1 VYIYTNKPS
10 KILFALT
17 KLLMTDEVTR
27 IDGTIFKKITY
38 YLLFFKNRSEQLYD
52 KDGCV
57 LVSSSGLVVG
67 VVVQEDQQA
76 AAVSAATARVG
87 RGGRTSRLLHAD
99 MAACATTGQFLLA
112 LCGDDTPITVY
123 TVTNAL
129 DSQGNQGARV

>member
-1 VYIYTNKPS
+1 MSYYIAVFFY
-10 KILFALT
+10 
-17 KLLMTDEVTR
+17 VW
-27 IDGTIFKKITY
+27 IFENITY
-38 YLLFFKNRSEQLYD
+38 YLLFLKNRSEQLYD

-129 DSQGNQGARV
+129 DSQGSREPEVIFLVFT

>member
-1 VYIYTNKPS
+1 LSYYIAVFFY
-10 KILFALT
+10 
-17 KLLMTDEVTR
+17 VW
-27 IDGTIFKKITY
+27 IFENITY
-38 YLLFFKNRSEQLYD
+38 YLLFLKNRSEQLYD

-129 DSQGNQGARV
+129 DSQGSREPEVIFLVFT

>member
-1 VYIYTNKPS
+1 
-10 KILFALT
+10 
-17 KLLMTDEVTR
+17 M
-27 IDGTIFKKITY
+27 
-38 YLLFFKNRSEQLYD
+38 
-52 KDGCV
+52 
-57 LVSSSGLVVG
+57 
-67 VVVQEDQQA
+67 VVQEDQQA

-129 DSQGNQGARV
+129 DSQERAGSPNVKLFCSFYLNYLLTQVIRRKKNIFFHP

>member
-1 VYIYTNKPS
+1 
-10 KILFALT
+10 
-17 KLLMTDEVTR
+17 M
-27 IDGTIFKKITY
+27 
-38 YLLFFKNRSEQLYD
+38 YD

-67 VVVQEDQQA
+67 VVVQEDQQT

-87 RGGRTSRLLHAD
+87 RGGRTSRLLHVD

-129 DSQGNQGARV
+129 DSQERAGSPNVKLFFYL

>member
-1 VYIYTNKPS
+1 
-10 KILFALT
+10 
-17 KLLMTDEVTR
+17 M
-27 IDGTIFKKITY
+27 
-38 YLLFFKNRSEQLYD
+38 YD

-67 VVVQEDQQA
+67 VVVQEDQ
-76 AAVSAATARVG
+76 AAVSASTARVG

-129 DSQGNQGARV
+129 DSQGS